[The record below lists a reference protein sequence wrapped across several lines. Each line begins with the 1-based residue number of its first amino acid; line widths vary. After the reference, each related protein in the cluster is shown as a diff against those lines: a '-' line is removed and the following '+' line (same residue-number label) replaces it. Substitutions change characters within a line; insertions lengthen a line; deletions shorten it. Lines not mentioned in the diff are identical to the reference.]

1 IVFVHG
7 LTGDSYGTWLNT
19 QTNVPIHWPSTLL
32 GDDIEV
38 ARILSFGYDADV
50 AQIWG
55 PACQN
60 RINNHAENM
69 LGALARLRERTDS
82 ENRKILFVAHS
93 LGGLV
98 TENALCL
105 SKSSP
110 ETHISRIVDCTV
122 GILFLGTPHFGADLA
137 SWAKFGSKL
146 ASILTS
152 SNPSIVAVL
161 QPHSEVLANIQKS
174 FHSLLRCRRDEGTEI
189 CITCFFEELPLPVVG
204 EVVPKHSAILPAYS
218 SYGIHANHMDMVKF
232 ANANDAGYVAVRGEL
247 QRWVRR
253 I

>member
-1 IVFVHG
+1 
-7 LTGDSYGTWLNT
+7 
-19 QTNVPIHWPSTLL
+19 VPIHWPSALL

-82 ENRKILFVAHS
+82 VSTLPHYQLKTCANKYQENRKILFVAHS

-189 CITCFFEELPLPVVG
+189 SITCFFEELPLPVVG
-204 EVVPKHSAILPAYS
+204 EVS
-218 SYGIHANHMDMVKF
+218 
-232 ANANDAGYVAVRGEL
+232 
-247 QRWVRR
+247 
-253 I
+253 

>member
-1 IVFVHG
+1 M
-7 LTGDSYGTWLNT
+7 
-19 QTNVPIHWPSTLL
+19 HWPSTLL

-55 PACQN
+55 VTSQN

-69 LGALARLRERTDS
+69 LGALAGLRERTGS
-82 ENRKILFVAHS
+82 VSTRPHYQLNTCANESQENRKVLFVAHS

-98 TENALCL
+98 TENALCI

-110 ETHISRIVDCTV
+110 EKHISRIVDSTI

-146 ASILTS
+146 ARILTS
-152 SNPSIVAVL
+152 SNPNIIAVL
-161 QPHSEVLANIQKS
+161 QPHSEVLAIIQKN
-174 FHSLLRCRRDEGTEI
+174 FHSLLRNKRDEGTEI
-189 CITCFFEELPLPVVG
+189 SITCFYEELPLPVVG
-204 EVVPKHSAILPAYS
+204 EVC
-218 SYGIHANHMDMVKF
+218 
-232 ANANDAGYVAVRGEL
+232 
-247 QRWVRR
+247 
-253 I
+253 